1 MSVYQ
6 TNTDQWPEHAA
17 APNTH
22 KRVYELVRQYLPMG
36 AGKKVADLP
45 CGAGS
50 FSARL
55 AQLGMDVAAVDLEA
69 VEPFYFD
76 KDKRV
81 LADANLPLPFADGEL
96 DAMISI
102 EGIEHLENPSMF
114 ARECAR
120 VVKLGGLVFLS
131 TPNVDSYRSRRSTY
145 VHGYHKYFRPMTPD
159 QKMAWH
165 LLPVDMTFMRGA
177 LRKAGLEIVEVA
189 VNRLHGK
196 NLVSELFRPFFTR
209 KLPAEMRGEIPY
221 YGEVII
227 YVLKKVR

>member
-1 MSVYQ
+1 MRRLATPRLKNKDAMMSVYQ

-22 KRVYELVRQYLPMG
+22 KRVYELVRQYLPVG

-165 LLPVDMTFMRGA
+165 LLPVGHDLYARCFA
-177 LRKAGLEIVEVA
+177 
-189 VNRLHGK
+189 
-196 NLVSELFRPFFTR
+196 
-209 KLPAEMRGEIPY
+209 
-221 YGEVII
+221 
-227 YVLKKVR
+227 